1 MPNININVQGG
12 ASDMVPKK
20 VNLFALHTTDSG
32 VMLDCVYNTKQVDAN
47 GNCPA
52 FISSRFL
59 VDPGDLKS
67 LADSIYEHL
76 RKTGFIEQ

>member
-1 MPNININVQGG
+1 MPNININIQGA

-20 VNLFALHTTDSG
+20 VNLFTLHTNEYG
-32 VMLDCVYNTKQVDAN
+32 VMLDCVYNTKQVDKN
-47 GNCPA
+47 NNCPA

-76 RKTGFIEQ
+76 RKTGYLEQ